1 MFQKYTTADAIG
13 GDYAAAANNF
23 FNEKTAIIAN
33 GPWMVSKFY
42 DTSVVSEDFADKIAV
57 AAYPEGV
64 MYNSGQIGW
73 SIASKTPEKIE
84 ASLAFVKFMT
94 SEESQRLDL
103 EVCSVVPDCT
113 IADADVY
120 PLVNETIA
128 LADTAEHSIN
138 DYQSLWH
145 ATVVDEVSVQY
156 PLLADGS
163 ITPEQFAQ
171 ALTDAAA

>member
-1 MFQKYTTADAIG
+1 
-13 GDYAAAANNF
+13 
-23 FNEKTAIIAN
+23 
-33 GPWMVSKFY
+33 
-42 DTSVVSEDFADKIAV
+42 
-57 AAYPEGV
+57 
-64 MYNSGQIGW
+64 
-73 SIASKTPEKIE
+73 
-84 ASLAFVKFMT
+84 MT